1 MVKEKEKEKMKKK
14 FENMKNYDN
23 DDYYNG
29 YNRSTNTN
37 FNEERE
43 KSLNYYNLLVIG
55 RLLLNITV
63 LIIFI
68 IIV

>member
-1 MVKEKEKEKMKKK
+1 MVKEIEKKK

-23 DDYYNG
+23 DDYYND
-29 YNRSTNTN
+29 YNYSNTNNN
-37 FNEERE
+37 FNEERK
-43 KSLNYYNLLVIG
+43 KSLNYYNLLVAG

>member
-1 MVKEKEKEKMKKK
+1 MVKVKEKEKKK

-23 DDYYNG
+23 DDYYSSYYRNT
-29 YNRSTNTN
+29 NTNTN

-43 KSLNYYNLLVIG
+43 KSINYYNLLVAG
-55 RLLLNITV
+55 KLLFNITV

>member
-1 MVKEKEKEKMKKK
+1 MVKEKEKKKKK

-29 YNRSTNTN
+29 YNYSINTN